1 MKILGIA
8 GSLRGDSH
16 NVRLLRAAAET
27 LPPGVTLELWDG
39 LRDVPL
45 YDEDVDGEGSPA
57 GVRALREAIAD
68 ADAVLIS
75 TPEYNASIPG
85 VLKNALDW
93 ASRPYA
99 TNVLRGKPAAVV
111 GASTGLFGAVWAQAE
126 TRKVLKT
133 IGAHILE
140 DELPLGLAD
149 DAWDPD
155 GRLLD
160 PELRDGSPTG
170 RQPGPRG
177 RRRRSRRPRE
187 GRMLTVAELPLADGG
202 VARERADAARN
213 RIKIL
218 EAAERLIEER
228 GLANVSMDD
237 VAREACVGKGTL
249 YRRFGDRASLALA
262 LLDEH
267 ERDCRRRCCAASRRS
282 ARACRR
288 ASG

>member
-8 GSLRGDSH
+8 GSLRADSH

-27 LPPGVTLELWDG
+27 LPPGVMLELWDG

-45 YDEDVDGEGSPA
+45 YDEDVDREVTPA
-57 GVRALREAIAD
+57 GVHALREAIAG
-68 ADAVLIS
+68 ADAVLVS

-111 GASTGLFGAVWAQAE
+111 GATTGLFGAVWAQAE
-126 TRKVLKT
+126 TRKVLRT
-133 IGAHILE
+133 IGAHVLE

-160 PELRDGSPTG
+160 PELRD
-170 RQPGPRG
+170 R
-177 RRRRSRRPRE
+177 
-187 GRMLTVAELPLADGG
+187 LADVVGNL
-202 VARERADAARN
+202 VREVSSPV
-213 RIKIL
+213 
-218 EAAERLIEER
+218 EAA
-228 GLANVSMDD
+228 A
-237 VAREACVGKGTL
+237 
-249 YRRFGDRASLALA
+249 
-262 LLDEH
+262 
-267 ERDCRRRCCAASRRS
+267 
-282 ARACRR
+282 
-288 ASG
+288 